1 MWTSSRFG
9 LAMADLVCSQ
19 FSPTLTKHFKYS
31 GKYEGHENFHWKN
44 LSYKFVFGIIGEKL
58 KDSTIEKA

>member
-1 MWTSSRFG
+1 
-9 LAMADLVCSQ
+9 MADLVCSQ